1 MKKLNGKKS
10 IIIVTLLAVLFIT
23 SNVYA
28 TGTVSPINIITTT
41 QTTNE
46 VTTNQTTNETTTTNT
61 LTTPAPTQQPT
72 TNTQGS
78 TYTNTNLP
86 QTGDASDYAVFL
98 LIAVSIIIAIVAY
111 KKVRD
116 YNI

>member
-1 MKKLNGKKS
+1 MKKVNVRKS
-10 IIIVTLLAVLFIT
+10 IVIIALVAIVLLVA

-28 TGTVSPINIITTT
+28 TGTVSPINIISTT
-41 QTTNE
+41 QQTNE
-46 VTTNQTTNETTTTNT
+46 VATNQTTNTTTNIV
-61 LTTPAPTQQPT
+61 AP
-72 TNTQGS
+72 TNTQVS

-98 LIAVSIIIAIVAY
+98 LIAVSIVIAIYAY

>member
-1 MKKLNGKKS
+1 MKKLNVKRS
-10 IIIVTLLAVLFIT
+10 IVIVTLIAVVLLIA

-28 TGTVSPINIITTT
+28 TGTVSPINIISTTP
-41 QTTNE
+41 QTNE
-46 VTTNQTTNETTTTNT
+46 VTTNQTTNEATNVV
-61 LTTPAPTQQPT
+61 APT
-72 TNTQGS
+72 TNAEVS

-98 LIAVSIIIAIVAY
+98 LIAVSIVIAVYAY

>member
-41 QTTNE
+41 PTTNE
-46 VTTNQTTNETTTTNT
+46 VTTNQTTNETTTTNIV
-61 LTTPAPTQQPT
+61 TTPAPTQQPT

>member
-10 IIIVTLLAVLFIT
+10 IIIVTLLAVLLIT

-28 TGTVSPINIITTT
+28 TGTVSPINIISTTP
-41 QTTNE
+41 TTNE

-61 LTTPAPTQQPT
+61 VTTPAPTQQPT

>member
-41 QTTNE
+41 P
-46 VTTNQTTNETTTTNT
+46 TTNETTTTNIVT
-61 LTTPAPTQQPT
+61 TPTPAPTQQPT

>member
-1 MKKLNGKKS
+1 MKKVNVRKS
-10 IIIVTLLAVLFIT
+10 IIVIALVAIVLLVA

-41 QTTNE
+41 PQTNE
-46 VTTNQTTNETTTTNT
+46 ATTNQATNAIAPTTNTTTNT
-61 LTTPAPTQQPT
+61 A
-72 TNTQGS
+72 GS

-86 QTGDASDYAVFL
+86 QTGDASDYAIFL
-98 LIAVSIIIAIVAY
+98 LIVVSVVIAVYAY

>member
-1 MKKLNGKKS
+1 MKKLNVRKS
-10 IIIVTLLAVLFIT
+10 IVIVTLVAVVLLFA

-28 TGTVSPINIITTT
+28 TGGAISPINLNTTT
-41 QTTNE
+41 QTTNNIP
-46 VTTNQTTNETTTTNT
+46 TTNTTTNT
-61 LTTPAPTQQPT
+61 TTNVLAPTNTT
-72 TNTQGS
+72 TNVS

-98 LIAVSIIIAIVAY
+98 LIAVSIVIAIYAY